1 METEKG
7 NSKWKVQTMNDL
19 HGTAYYTNSSREE
32 SHQDINR
39 VLDEYK
45 DIIKDLDAESVS
57 IQMIA
62 KNSEG
67 QVVLERLNMRED
79 RNIFV
84 VNGNGIRIDA
94 PTHLDAVTKPLRLL
108 RDRIALGREKDV
120 GDILKLKQYARFLNS
135 CEQSRMWSVCRAHRG
150 SKVF

>member
-19 HGTAYYTNSSREE
+19 HGTAYYTNSNREE

-62 KNSEG
+62 KNGEG

-84 VNGNGIRIDA
+84 VNGDGIRIDA
-94 PTHLDAVTKPLRLL
+94 PTHLDAVAIYDRLVDATL
-108 RDRIALGREKDV
+108 LTIGSMEYAGPEDQHQYVLDGDEKE
-120 GDILKLKQYARFLNS
+120 ILHI
-135 CEQSRMWSVCRAHRG
+135 HR
-150 SKVF
+150 